1 MARVARSVAARLAQQ
16 ADKKRLEG
24 YAENLERQAS
34 DILKSAGRQ
43 TSCGP
48 SHEDPVWLERASQTP
63 PQRQAG

>member
-1 MARVARSVAARLAQQ
+1 MARVARCVAARLAQQ

-48 SHEDPVWLERASQTP
+48 SYEAPAWYEQTRQTP